1 MKAIENP
8 FDPWTSFG
16 QLMAAV
22 SVTLLAI
29 AFLTFQVRSEVWRND
44 ILKQVVA
51 ISTLIE
57 LSAPL
62 FFYLIALF
70 PSHPWVAA
78 GYVVGG
84 AGYLLIATH
93 VGLFVH
99 HRNVA
104 DAFDRRQVF
113 GAAILFLTFSLLF
126 WWHSIFVK
134 SVVLVWMLFSGLW
147 EAWYFLRVPVP
158 AE

>member
-1 MKAIENP
+1 MKAVGDS
-8 FDPWTSFG
+8 FDLWTSFG

-29 AFLTFQVRSEVWRND
+29 AFLTFQVKSEVWRAH

-51 ISTLIE
+51 ISTLAE

-62 FFYLIALF
+62 FFFLIALF
-70 PSHPWVAA
+70 LNHPWVTA

-93 VGLFVH
+93 VALFVY
-99 HRNVA
+99 HRRIA
-104 DAFDRRQVF
+104 DTFDRRQVF
-113 GAAILFLTFSLLF
+113 GAGILLFTFSLLF
-126 WWHSIFVK
+126 WWQSIFVK

-147 EAWYFLRVPVP
+147 EAWYFLRVPVR